1 MESNYD
7 EDLSENLFFKALKT
21 EHAELFEKATQEGW
35 IICIPRINSL
45 PKYALTYEDFFD
57 HILIPSEELPE
68 THFRTLNDQ
77 EIRISNRVI
86 SIESDGGSAFST
98 QILFEETYYTEEMHK
113 YKVLCIENPL
123 DINLENTNDTSISNI
138 QTLRDCIDLLWTESK
153 GKEIFEKMDEAIKI
167 FLLTNDQ
174 FEYNAFD
181 KQKYLAQKLYQNC
194 LNICMKDHKLRQSIS
209 FNKCLIDSIKLAV
222 ETYVHH
228 GIYKIV
234 IKGITACTALEDAQF
249 NKMIR
254 NLSDI
259 QLKDLDVREDLYDT
273 IPRARSEISRI
284 DCYSTIL
291 GKIGCIRRCISAIS
305 KEDCRD
311 KLQGNIITVDDLL
324 PMIVFLV
331 VKCALPNWIAHLTYM
346 KQFHFS
352 QSSDVCIDQDSFLIT
367 SLEASIEHIKSGL
380 LIGPSEP
387 EALMSYDEQEELAN
401 SKFKPSVEM
410 ADLTSQLKVYN
421 KYNNYKKISSLTKLF
436 EMTRLGDVDKV
447 KAILQEENTKQ
458 DSESLPLCHPLC
470 SCDDCEEAIKLKQI
484 QTKPTTQSKDD
495 RGFTVLHVAALYG
508 RIKVVDLVLEL
519 GADTNTQDLC
529 GCSPLHYAAT
539 RGHQNVLLLLLH
551 SGASINLTD
560 NEGNTPLHLATNNGH
575 ETCVKALIYFNEQE
589 LLSLNINAIN
599 NQGDTPLHSAAHW
612 GYATIIQ
619 LLLDHGANPTLENK
633 RKITPLQNANNLH
646 VAKLL
651 KSYVHK
657 PKPLYNYLVP
667 KEKPQSPPSP
677 PPTQDIQYLD
687 YSDVNEA
694 NVSNVNVREGV
705 RPKNITEIK
714 KVEQL
719 FALIENNEI
728 KLIKCYFGLSNEEKI
743 PENACH
749 PLCQCMKCKQSSSDD
764 ELIPS
769 QKITDDCLNI
779 NICNS
784 DGYTALHIATSLG
797 HYDLVQLLIRYHA
810 DINIV
815 TRVKQLTPL
824 HIASQNNNL
833 SIVRLLLA
841 DKQCNLNAQDYRGN
855 TALHY
860 AALNNHTNL
869 AALLLKCGGRPQ
881 IKNHYGLTCLHVAQ
895 QMTSLSMVR
904 LLTHQA
910 PVMLH

>member
-1 MESNYD
+1 MESTYD
-7 EDLSENLFFKALKT
+7 EDLSENIFFKALKT
-21 EHAELFEKATQEGW
+21 EHGELFEKATQDGW
-35 IICIPRINSL
+35 IICIPRVCSL
-45 PKYALTYEDFFD
+45 PKYALTYEDFFN

-77 EIRISNRVI
+77 EIRICNRII
-86 SIESDGGSAFST
+86 SIEADGGSTFST
-98 QILFEETYYTEEMHK
+98 QILFEETYYTDEMLK
-113 YKVLCIENPL
+113 YKVLCIDNPL
-123 DINLENTNDTSISNI
+123 DINLENTNDASISNI

-153 GKEIFEKMDEAIKI
+153 GKEIFEKMDEAIKM

-174 FEYNAFD
+174 FEYNPFD
-181 KQKYLAQKLYQNC
+181 KQKYLVEKLYQNC
-194 LNICMKDHKLRQSIS
+194 LNICLKDNKLRQSIS
-209 FNKCLIDSIKLAV
+209 INKYLIDSIKLAV
-222 ETYVHH
+222 ETYMHH
-228 GIYKIV
+228 GIYKTL

-259 QLKDLDVREDLYDT
+259 QLKDLDIREDLYDT
-273 IPRARSEISRI
+273 VPRARSEISHI

-291 GKIGCIRRCISAIS
+291 GKIGCVRRCISAIS
-305 KEDCRD
+305 KEDTRD

-352 QSSDVCIDQDSFLIT
+352 QSSNVCIDQDSFLIT

-387 EALMSYDEQEELAN
+387 EALMSYDDQEELAN
-401 SKFKPSVEM
+401 AKFKPTVEM
-410 ADLTSQLKVYN
+410 SDLTTQLKVYN

-436 EMTRLGDVDKV
+436 EFARLGDGDKV
-447 KAILQEENTKQ
+447 RAILQEENKKE

-470 SCDDCEEAIKLKQI
+470 SCDDCEEAINLKHSQS
-484 QTKPTTQSKDD
+484 KPTTQSMDD

-519 GADTNTQDLC
+519 GADTNSQDLC

-560 NEGNTPLHLATNNGH
+560 NEGNTALHLATNNGH

-589 LLSLNINAIN
+589 VLNLNINAVN
-599 NQGDTPLHSAAHW
+599 NQGDSPLHAAARW
-612 GYATIIQ
+612 GYTSIIQ

-633 RKITPLQNANNLH
+633 RKVTPLQNANNLH

-651 KSYVHK
+651 NAYVHK

-667 KEKPQSPPSP
+667 KEKVSRPPSP
-677 PPTQDIQYLD
+677 PPTQDKYLD

-694 NVSNVNVREGV
+694 NISNVNVREGV
-705 RPKNITEIK
+705 RPRNITEIK

-728 KLIKCYFGLSNEEKI
+728 KLIKSYFGLSNEEKV
-743 PENACH
+743 PDNACH
-749 PLCQCMKCKQSSSDD
+749 PLCQCAKCKEDVVESESRPVTD
-764 ELIPS
+764 E
-769 QKITDDCLNI
+769 CLNI

-797 HYDLVQLLIRYHA
+797 HYDLVRLLINYRA

-824 HIASQNNNL
+824 HIACQNNNL

-841 DKQCNLNAQDYRGN
+841 AKQCNVNAQDYRGN

-860 AALNNHTNL
+860 AAINNHTNL
-869 AALLLKCGGRPQ
+869 ATLLLKSGARPQ
-881 IKNHYGLTCLHVAQ
+881 IKNHYGQTCLHMAQ
-895 QMTSLSMVR
+895 QMTSLSLVR
-904 LLTHQA
+904 VLTHEA
-910 PVMLH
+910 PFVLK